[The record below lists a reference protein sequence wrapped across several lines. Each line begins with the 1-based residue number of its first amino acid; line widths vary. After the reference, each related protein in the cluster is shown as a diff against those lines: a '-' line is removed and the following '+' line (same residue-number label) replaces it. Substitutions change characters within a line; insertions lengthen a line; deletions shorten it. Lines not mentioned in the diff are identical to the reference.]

1 MSDNSNNIGTGRQGQ
16 VNDLIKIGRHGAEAL
31 LPNPK
36 DEEKILSQFHIEE
49 KGISLTRED
58 KIKKIKNLYS
68 YFLDIDPDEVRIP
81 DKIGFEISNDSQR
94 KILFCVLGLLTETD
108 YQGNY
113 QKPVSNKDKEELRL
127 GSSAPTLGGP
137 YKNIRQ
143 TPVLRIEKNEL
154 MQKSGFDPSKKS
166 DRRDF
171 GLALNAL
178 GNDRCFLIWKRFKR
192 DENGRRQVV
201 GQKFY
206 KDKNGRTRTKGGK
219 TEYELASKIGTILDI
234 TPLIVPDN
242 PKRVFFEIEVHPVF
256 LDEISPEY
264 GGERGYFILVPK
276 DALEQIEQAYR
287 RRTQIKSGPVPPV
300 IQNLLFWFRLRVQ
313 EIQTKNKNPF
323 TRYQRGSKF
332 RIKYLSLCEYL
343 AIPVDSARKNKSR
356 HQQNLSL
363 GIEIGK
369 ELGYLKDGGQTIQD
383 GDEYFFELNLEF
395 YPGGNSEGEMY
406 DS

>member
-113 QKPVSNKDKEELRL
+113 QKPVPNKDKEELRL
-127 GSSAPTLGGP
+127 GSSTPTLGGP

-154 MQKSGFDPSKKS
+154 MQKSGFDPSKKATGGIS
-166 DRRDF
+166 VLPSMLSGTTDVS
-171 GLALNAL
+171 LS
-178 GNDRCFLIWKRFKR
+178 GNDLRGTRTGDDKLS
-192 DENGRRQVV
+192 
-201 GQKFY
+201 
-206 KDKNGRTRTKGGK
+206 DKNSTRT
-219 TEYELASKIGTILDI
+219 GT
-234 TPLIVPDN
+234 
-242 PKRVFFEIEVHPVF
+242 
-256 LDEISPEY
+256 
-264 GGERGYFILVPK
+264 GERGPK
-276 DALEQIEQAYR
+276 EEKQS
-287 RRTQIKSGPVPPV
+287 T
-300 IQNLLFWFRLRVQ
+300 NLPQRL
-313 EIQTKNKNPF
+313 
-323 TRYQRGSKF
+323 
-332 RIKYLSLCEYL
+332 
-343 AIPVDSARKNKSR
+343 
-356 HQQNLSL
+356 
-363 GIEIGK
+363 
-369 ELGYLKDGGQTIQD
+369 GQFST
-383 GDEYFFELNLEF
+383 
-395 YPGGNSEGEMY
+395 
-406 DS
+406 